1 MERWLGGEQLRR
13 EDRMSERS
21 NPTLLALV
29 RKELAAAR
37 ALQNNQE
44 KLKRRIEIL
53 RAMEKEAEALSQL
66 ATTTGR

>member
-1 MERWLGGEQLRR
+1 
-13 EDRMSERS
+13 MSERS